1 MENEK
6 KDKQVKHKEV
16 KKLTPDDLKKVSGG
30 SVMYKDTRDCKS
42 PDQPTC
48 LAYIVVGP

>member
-6 KDKQVKHKEV
+6 KDKEVKHKEV

-30 SVMYKDTRDCKS
+30 MGDTRDCKT
-42 PDQPTC
+42 PNDPTC

>member
-1 MENEK
+1 MK
-6 KDKQVKHKEV
+6 DQKQDKQTDVKHKEV

-30 SVMYKDTRDCKS
+30 MGDTRDCKS